1 MGCAI
6 WEIVLY
12 SLFKRLLRSKIM
24 QSAGVGNVGMAC
36 AQTIVTQ
43 DLVKG
48 EALDLQ
54 HTAAFLHRANILA
67 DTDHGESA
75 GSL

>member
-1 MGCAI
+1 
-6 WEIVLY
+6 
-12 SLFKRLLRSKIM
+12 M
-24 QSAGVGNVGMAC
+24 QSAGVENVGMAC

-54 HTAAFLHRANILA
+54 LTAAFLHLANILA
-67 DTDHGESA
+67 DTDHGASA